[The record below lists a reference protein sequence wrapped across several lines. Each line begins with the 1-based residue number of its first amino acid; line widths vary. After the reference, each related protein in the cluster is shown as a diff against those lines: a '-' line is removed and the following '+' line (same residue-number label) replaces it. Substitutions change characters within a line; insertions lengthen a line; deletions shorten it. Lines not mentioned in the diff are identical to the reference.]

1 MSQLDLA
8 LEAGV
13 SARHLSFVETGRA
26 QPSRE
31 LLLGL
36 AEHLEIP
43 LREQNALLLA
53 AGYAP
58 VFSETPLETSQMR
71 PVRHALK
78 AILTGHEPYP
88 ALIVDRQWEVVA
100 SNEPAQAILRD
111 GVAEELLAP
120 PANALRITMHPNG
133 LAPQILNFGEWSAH
147 LITRLHR
154 QALLSRDPALA
165 ELERELLAYPG
176 VEPSSGIGEPAEM
189 LFVALR
195 LRRPSDG
202 TVLSMSSTIATFGT
216 ALDIT
221 LEELSI
227 ERSSP
232 PTRER
237 SPTSEVIESRRG
249 RCHARGAQRT
259 RAKEL
264 THDRDCD
271 RGLHRRDVC
280 RVLGAAGS
288 HEPGPRVADRRGC
301 RRLLAR

>member
-1 MSQLDLA
+1 VSPAATKGAGELLREWRNRRRMSQLDLS

-58 VFSETPLETSQMR
+58 VFSETPLEASQMR

-100 SNEPAQAILRD
+100 SNEPAQAILRE

-120 PANALRITMHPNG
+120 PANALRITMHPDG
-133 LAPQILNFGEWSAH
+133 LAPHILNFDEWSAH

-154 QALLSRDPALA
+154 QALLSQDPALA

-176 VEPSSGIGEPAEM
+176 VEASSGIAEPAEM

-202 TVLSMSSTIATFGT
+202 TVLSMFSTLATFGT
-216 ALDIT
+216 AVDIT

-227 ERSSP
+227 ESFFP
-232 PTRER
+232 AD
-237 SPTSEVIESRRG
+237 ESTEAYLRG
-249 RCHARGAQRT
+249 N
-259 RAKEL
+259 
-264 THDRDCD
+264 
-271 RGLHRRDVC
+271 
-280 RVLGAAGS
+280 
-288 HEPGPRVADRRGC
+288 
-301 RRLLAR
+301 